1 MVDFNRLK
9 QAFTQ
14 EHFISKIRENVIS
27 QTISGGCHNTC
38 KWKLSQIY
46 INQSTITNF
55 IIYLFK
61 QQHCVVYNHSTCS
74 KHQMTHRL

>member
-14 EHFISKIRENVIS
+14 EHFISKIQENVIS

-46 INQSTITNF
+46 INQSTIT
-55 IIYLFK
+55 
-61 QQHCVVYNHSTCS
+61 
-74 KHQMTHRL
+74 